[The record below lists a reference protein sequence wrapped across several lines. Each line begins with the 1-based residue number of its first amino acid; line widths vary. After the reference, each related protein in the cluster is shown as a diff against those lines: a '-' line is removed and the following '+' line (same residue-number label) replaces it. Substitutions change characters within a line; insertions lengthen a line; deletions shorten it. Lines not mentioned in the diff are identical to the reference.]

1 MNTSWYEIL
10 MIAMLAISFYACAL
24 DLIAISRKLQAPA
37 RTERPIE
44 SVSPPIAATTPIEPL
59 EPSHSVEG
67 SYREAPL
74 RPSTPNYDERLE
86 SSKLRPFVC
95 GQTVLV
101 RLKDTK
107 GEKPEFGPWFT
118 ATFEG
123 FTATGGYTFI
133 FLKNGTLPTPS
144 QGFLQ
149 CQTEMLHPEDST
161 K

>member
-1 MNTSWYEIL
+1 MKIDI
-10 MIAMLAISFYACAL
+10 MIAILAISFYAGAL
-24 DLIAISRKLQAPA
+24 DLLATFRKLRAPV
-37 RTERPIE
+37 RTEKPIE
-44 SVSPPIAATTPIEPL
+44 SVSPPVVAIPTLPPIEAL
-59 EPSHSVEG
+59 EPTPSAVEG

-123 FTATGGYTFI
+123 FSATGGYTFI

-161 K
+161 T